1 MKPLRVLSGSDV
13 CKILE
18 DNDFLFVRQK
28 GDHVTYQKKA
38 VGTTYSTQ
46 IPLHREIASGTLR
59 SIIRQSALP
68 RELFE
73 IG

>member
-1 MKPLRVLSGSDV
+1 MKPLRVLSGSEV

-18 DNDFLFVRQK
+18 NNGFQFVRQK
-28 GDHVTYQKKA
+28 GSHVTYERKA
-38 VGTTYSTQ
+38 DQTTYSTQ
-46 IPLHREIASGTLR
+46 VPLHREIASGTLR
-59 SIIRQSALP
+59 SILRQSALP